1 MINILNVIDELKIN
15 ISKRFPFV
23 SSNPSNLEKEISNK
37 ITDIFVEL
45 VYNSEIKEDNSLTLK
60 EYSDITIDNVENS
73 SQLCSHTQSQ
83 KNSSQISQISST
95 YSISETLTIDKEE
108 FSFEYIQKVIN
119 YVNKHPNAKFKNIQK
134 ILKE

>member
-23 SSNPSNLEKEISNK
+23 SSIPSNLEKEISNK

-73 SQLCSHTQSQ
+73 SQLCSQTQSQ

-95 YSISETLTIDKEE
+95 YSISETLTIENEE

-119 YVNKHPNAKFKNIQK
+119 YINETPNAKFKSIQK
-134 ILKE
+134 KF